1 MIRYLYHNNQL
12 LTSELL
18 PQTAFLACLGT
29 ERGSAFVRHHKQISC
44 YDNGPDSKRCIR
56 RLVTARQE
64 AYPAG
69 VFSMATLAMAVL
81 AGAALGLRFRFLV
94 LLPTTGF
101 ALAAIIV
108 GGVVLRGGLTH
119 IVLVAVL
126 AIAGL
131 QVGFLAGF
139 VIRYLIGMLPCRR
152 AHRPT

>member
-1 MIRYLYHNNQL
+1 
-12 LTSELL
+12 
-18 PQTAFLACLGT
+18 
-29 ERGSAFVRHHKQISC
+29 
-44 YDNGPDSKRCIR
+44 
-56 RLVTARQE
+56 
-64 AYPAG
+64 
-69 VFSMATLAMAVL
+69 MATLAMAVL